1 MISNK
6 QHEANIRN
14 AQHSTGPVTPE
25 GKEKVRFNAL
35 KHGLR
40 ARSFLLPS
48 ENQADFDELY
58 ATYAEEWKPR
68 EERERALVEQMVLHQ
83 WLLVRYA
90 RFEACHLNVESYDLM
105 QSLVIL
111 RHLAA
116 LRTTSERACSKTM
129 HDLLR
134 LQKIRPSAPVP
145 ETPAPEPR
153 HPQPNPEPPLE
164 DPDPGH
170 VYAPAPDTQ

>member
-1 MISNK
+1 MISDK
-6 QHEANIRN
+6 QRDANIRN
-14 AQHSTGPVTPE
+14 AQHSTGPKTPE
-25 GKEKVRFNAL
+25 GKEAVRFNAL

-58 ATYAEEWKPR
+58 ATYVGEWQPW

-134 LQKIRPSAPVP
+134 LQKIRPTAPAP
-145 ETPAPEPR
+145 ETPAPEP
-153 HPQPNPEPPLE
+153 PQPAPNPETPLE
-164 DPDPGH
+164 NADPGH
-170 VYAPAPDTQ
+170 VYVMAPDTR